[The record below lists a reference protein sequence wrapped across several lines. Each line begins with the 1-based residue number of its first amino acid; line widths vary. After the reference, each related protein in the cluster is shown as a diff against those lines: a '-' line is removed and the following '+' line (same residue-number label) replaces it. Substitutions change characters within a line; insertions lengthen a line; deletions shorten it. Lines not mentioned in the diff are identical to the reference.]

1 MNIAQFQTLL
11 GYLYRETYKDDT
23 VIRANLL
30 ELGWATERL
39 LNKSLITPFDAYYDN
54 KELIFNE
61 MEWSDRWTNID
72 W

>member
-1 MNIAQFQTLL
+1 MSVAQFQQLL
-11 GYLYRETYKDDT
+11 GYFYRETYKGDT
-23 VIRANLL
+23 VIQANLL

-39 LNKSLITPFDAYYDN
+39 LAKGQITPFDAYDDN

>member
-11 GYLYRETYKDDT
+11 GCLYRETYKDDT

-39 LNKSLITPFDAYYDN
+39 INKRLITPFDAYDD
-54 KELIFNE
+54 KKKMIFDE